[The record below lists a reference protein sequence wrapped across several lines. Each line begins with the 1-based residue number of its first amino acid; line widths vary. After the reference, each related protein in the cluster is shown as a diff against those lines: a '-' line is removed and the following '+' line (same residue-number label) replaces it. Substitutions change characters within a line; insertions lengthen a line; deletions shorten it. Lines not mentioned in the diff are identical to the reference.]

1 MITSIEQAGSPC
13 PLAATPGAA
22 GVYRAPGVQGWNPC
36 GYGAWMRRLFPVRT
50 RLRKQTMRPATERQ
64 RRCLALA
71 SARLRSDITSNGDR
85 FFCQLKWKELPVEII
100 HDNNCRTGVINYVD

>member
-1 MITSIEQAGSPC
+1 MIILTEQAGSPC
-13 PLAATPGAA
+13 PLAATLGAA
-22 GVYRAPGVQGWNPC
+22 GEYRAPGVQGWNPC

-50 RLRKQTMRPATERQ
+50 RL
-64 RRCLALA
+64 LAL
-71 SARLRSDITSNGDR
+71 SGPDITSNGDR